1 VTSSLSR
8 RSLFAAGGAAVAIA
22 LSACT
27 SEDSLAKQANSGD
40 NAGFIRGDGAV
51 TELGTAKRTDA
62 VEFSGKLFDG
72 TVVDS
77 KEFTG
82 GVTVLNFWY
91 AACPPCRKEAAGLE
105 ELHKEFTADGVKFYG
120 VNVRDEKAAAEAFER
135 SFGITYP
142 SFVDKDGGVLMAYS
156 KSRLVYPGSVP
167 TTLVLD
173 KKGRVSARI
182 MGMADKGTLKALIAT
197 AVAES

>member
-1 VTSSLSR
+1 M
-8 RSLFAAGGAAVAIA
+8 AIA

-27 SEDSLAKQANSGD
+27 AKDPLADQANAGD
-40 NAGFIRGDGAV
+40 NKSFIAGDGSV
-51 TELGTAKRTDA
+51 TEVAATKRTDA
-62 VEFSGKLFDG
+62 VEFSGKLFDQ

-77 KEFTG
+77 KDFAG

-156 KSRLVYPGSVP
+156 KSRLVSPGAVP

-182 MGMADKGTLKALIAT
+182 MGLADKGTLKALIAT